1 LDAGDR
7 KNFFLSTDKIVRIA
21 QEKLL
26 EMRVDRLPPLNA
38 IKAFEVAAR
47 AGSFTLAASELGV
60 SSAAVSQQIRNLEA
74 WFGKQ
79 LFVRAGNRITLTDA
93 GHAIYPQTA
102 RALGDIAAI
111 GQRMLEG
118 GLRTRLV
125 VSVPFSLAELWLA
138 PRLALMLDSF
148 PHMAIDVRAEDD
160 PVDLMR
166 SNVDLRISYGDYHY
180 PSLRMIRLV
189 HDEVLPVCSPD
200 FWHQYGNADAALTGL
215 HESQFIHTNWGPN
228 YASHPSWSDWF
239 AASGGSRSPDPSHGR
254 RVGLSSL
261 AIASA
266 RLGLGIALGQR
277 VMAQA
282 DLDAGRLIAPSS
294 LSVQLGHPYC
304 AFMSP
309 AKADR
314 ADVTALVDLLTKTA
328 PATRGRV
335 GAPH

>member
-1 LDAGDR
+1 
-7 KNFFLSTDKIVRIA
+7 
-21 QEKLL
+21 
-26 EMRVDRLPPLNA
+26 MDRLPPLNA

-60 SSAAVSQQIRNLEA
+60 SSAAVSQQIRNLET

-79 LFVRAGNRITLTDA
+79 LFVRTGNRIALTDA

-138 PRLALMLDSF
+138 PRLAVLLDAF

-160 PVDLMR
+160 PIDLMR
-166 SNVDLRISYGDYHY
+166 QNVDLRISYGDYHY
-180 PSLRMIRLV
+180 PGLRMVGLV
-189 HDEVLPVCSPD
+189 HDDVLPVCAPD
-200 FWHQYGNADAALTGL
+200 FWQRYGNGDTGLIDL
-215 HESQFIHTNWGPN
+215 HESLFIHTNWGPN
-228 YASHPSWSDWF
+228 YASHPSWADWF
-239 AASGGSRSPDPSHGR
+239 AACGGNRSPDPSQGR

-277 VMAQA
+277 VMAQV
-282 DLDAGRLIAPSS
+282 DLDAGRLIALSS
-294 LSVQLGHPYC
+294 VSVRLGHPYC
-304 AFMSP
+304 AFMPP

-314 ADVTALVDLLTKTA
+314 ADVAALVGLLVKTA
-328 PATRGRV
+328 PAT
-335 GAPH
+335 

>member
-1 LDAGDR
+1 M
-7 KNFFLSTDKIVRIA
+7 
-21 QEKLL
+21 E
-26 EMRVDRLPPLNA
+26 RLPPLNA

-60 SSAAVSQQIRNLEA
+60 SSAAVSQQIRNLEN

-79 LFVRAGNRITLTDA
+79 LFVRSGNRIALTDA

-102 RALGDIAAI
+102 KALGDIAAI

-118 GLRTRLV
+118 GMRTRLV

-138 PRLALMLDSF
+138 PRLAVLLDAF
-148 PHMAIDVRAEDD
+148 PQMAIDVRVEDD

-166 SNVDLRISYGDYHY
+166 QNIDLRISYGDYHY
-180 PSLRMIRLV
+180 PGLKLVRLV
-189 HDEVLPVCSPD
+189 HDDVLPVCAPE
-200 FWHQYGNADAALTGL
+200 FWHRHGNGDTSLADL

-228 YASHPSWSDWF
+228 YASHPTWADWF

-277 VMAQA
+277 VMARA
-282 DLDAGRLIAPSS
+282 DLEAGRLIALSS
-294 LSVQLGHPYC
+294 VSVRLGHPYC
-304 AFMSP
+304 AFMP
-309 AKADR
+309 VAKADR
-314 ADVTALVDLLTKTA
+314 ADVAGLVELLSRAA
-328 PATRGRV
+328 PATCGKV
-335 GAPH
+335 GAPR